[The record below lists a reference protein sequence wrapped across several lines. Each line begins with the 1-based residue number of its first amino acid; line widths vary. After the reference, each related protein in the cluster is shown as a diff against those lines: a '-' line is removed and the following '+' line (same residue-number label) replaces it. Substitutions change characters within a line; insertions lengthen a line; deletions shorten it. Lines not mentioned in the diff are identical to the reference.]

1 MELTSLRMARC
12 RFTEALAD
20 LIKQAIVLK
29 YEIALD
35 EGMDRITE
43 KDPTTDHMKGSL
55 HEIGLAQDIALY
67 LNGVWLNATEDYEP
81 LGTWW
86 EDYGVS
92 HGLPLVWGG
101 NFSKPDGDH
110 FSLRWGGK
118 A

>member
-1 MELTSLRMARC
+1 MLALTLRTARC
-12 RFTEALAD
+12 YFTVAIAALITYAVS
-20 LIKQAIVLK
+20 QG
-29 YEIALD
+29 YEVALG
-35 EGMDRITE
+35 EGMDRVTE

-55 HEIGLAQDIALY
+55 HEIGLAQDLDLY
-67 LNGVWLNATEDYEP
+67 LGGVYLTDSEDFHL
-81 LGTWW
+81 LGVFW